1 MSYWKRILIVASVV
15 LALSALGVSALAQT
29 QETGRTVDPGV
40 VATTLMDRGEV
51 RILRVEIAP
60 GGERQVHTHN
70 DVQFHVF
77 VPISGA
83 VQLAIG
89 SEKPVEVGAGKAQF
103 FKANTPHGWKNTGN
117 VPAVV
122 MEFFVKTG
130 SPQAAVT
137 SIP

>member
-1 MSYWKRILIVASVV
+1 MSLWKRMSTVASVV
-15 LALSALGVSALAQT
+15 FALSALSVVVLAQT
-29 QETGRTVDPGV
+29 QETVRTVDPGV

-60 GGERQVHTHN
+60 GGERQVHMHN

-103 FKANTPHGWKNTGN
+103 FKANTPHGWKNAGS
-117 VPAVV
+117 VPAVI
-122 MEFFVKTG
+122 MEVFVK
-130 SPQAAVT
+130 
-137 SIP
+137 

>member
-1 MSYWKRILIVASVV
+1 MSFWKRVLIVASVV
-15 LALSALGVSALAQT
+15 LAVSALGVSVLAQT
-29 QETGRTVDPGV
+29 QETVRTVDPGV

-103 FKANTPHGWKNTGN
+103 FKANTPHGWKNIGN

-130 SPQAAVT
+130 SPQAAVA